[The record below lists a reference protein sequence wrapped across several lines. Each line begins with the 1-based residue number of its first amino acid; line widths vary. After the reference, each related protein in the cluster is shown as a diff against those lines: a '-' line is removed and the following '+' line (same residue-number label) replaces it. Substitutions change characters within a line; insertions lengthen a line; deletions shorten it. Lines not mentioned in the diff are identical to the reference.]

1 MSQQTLHQP
10 VMLDEVI
17 DTLGPRDGG
26 FYIDATFGNG
36 GYSRAILQAANC
48 HLMAI
53 DQDPDAIE
61 RGQPLVSEFAP
72 RFNLRQ
78 GRFSQMAEWADEFAP
93 DGLDGIVFDLG
104 VCSTQLDQAERG
116 FSFQKDGPL
125 DMRMSQSGT
134 DAADFINQAD
144 EKDIADVLY
153 HYGDERASRRIA
165 KAIIKARAEEPIT
178 RTLKLAEI
186 IRSVLPYPKPGQS
199 DPATRSF
206 QALRIYINEEMR
218 EIDEALIAAQNLL
231 RPDGIL
237 VVVTFHSLE
246 DRHVKRFLTK
256 AAGKTA
262 NPSRHVPEVTKP
274 ETYFALLGRKP
285 QLPTD
290 TEIASNPRSRS
301 AKLRAARRLAD
312 EPTSLREFG

>member
-17 DTLGPRDGG
+17 DTLHPRDGG

-61 RGQPLVSEFAP
+61 RGQPLVTDFAP
-72 RFNLRQ
+72 RFHLRQ
-78 GRFSQMAEWADEFAP
+78 GRFSQMADWADEFAP
-93 DGLDGIVFDLG
+93 EGLDGIVFDLG

-125 DMRMSQSGT
+125 DMRMSQSGN
-134 DAADFINQAD
+134 DAADFINEAD

-178 RTLKLAEI
+178 RTLRLAEI

-218 EIDEALIAAQNLL
+218 EIDDALMAAQNLL

-262 NPSRHVPEVTKP
+262 NPSRHVPELAKP

>member
-61 RGQPLVSEFAP
+61 RGQPLISEFAP

-165 KAIIKARAEEPIT
+165 NAIIKARAEEPIT

>member
-1 MSQQTLHQP
+1 
-10 VMLDEVI
+10 
-17 DTLGPRDGG
+17 
-26 FYIDATFGNG
+26 
-36 GYSRAILQAANC
+36 
-48 HLMAI
+48 MAI
-53 DQDPDAIE
+53 DQDPDAIA
-61 RGQPLVSEFAP
+61 RGQPLISEFAP
-72 RFNLRQ
+72 RFTLRQ
-78 GRFSQMAEWADEFAP
+78 GRFSQMADWADEFAP

-134 DAADFINQAD
+134 DAADFINEAD

-178 RTLKLAEI
+178 RTLRLAEI

-206 QALRIYINEEMR
+206 QALRIYINQEMR
-218 EIDEALIAAQNLL
+218 EIDDALEAAQNLL
-231 RPDGIL
+231 RPDGVL

-262 NPSRHVPEVTKP
+262 NPSRHVPELTKP

>member
-61 RGQPLVSEFAP
+61 RGQPLVTEFAP
-72 RFNLRQ
+72 RFQLRQ
-78 GRFSQMAEWADEFAP
+78 GRFSQMADWADEFAP
-93 DGLDGIVFDLG
+93 EGLDGIVFDLG

-134 DAADFINQAD
+134 DAADFINDAD

-178 RTLKLAEI
+178 RTLRLAEI

-218 EIDEALIAAQNLL
+218 EIDDALLAAQNLL
-231 RPDGIL
+231 RPEGIL

-262 NPSRHVPEVTKP
+262 NPSRHVPELTKP
-274 ETYFALLGRKP
+274 ETYFALMGRKP

>member
-61 RGQPLVSEFAP
+61 RGQPLVTEFAP
-72 RFNLRQ
+72 RFQLCQ
-78 GRFSQMAEWADEFAP
+78 GRFSQMADWADEFAP
-93 DGLDGIVFDLG
+93 EGLDGIVFDLG

-134 DAADFINQAD
+134 DAADFINDAD

-178 RTLKLAEI
+178 RTLRLAEI

-218 EIDEALIAAQNLL
+218 EIDDALLAAQNLL
-231 RPDGIL
+231 RPEGIL

-262 NPSRHVPEVTKP
+262 NPSRHVPELTKP
-274 ETYFALLGRKP
+274 ETYFALMGRKP

-312 EPTSLREFG
+312 EPTSAREFG